1 MANWLDAATRYH
13 EMGFNCI
20 PINDI
25 KEPLCKWTKWQTE
38 RQKMSDL
45 DQIFKIDA
53 YGIGLVT
60 GFNNLEA
67 IDVDVKNDPDGR
79 VWDDLSAELNA
90 HPYNL
95 ITAYATQRTPSGGA
109 HLLYR
114 CMTKPPGNN
123 PRLARKNGRAIIET
137 RGSGGYAAVWPTPGY
152 TITNIENL
160 ISSLFDEERGGLME
174 LCATYNEDMPEKR
187 AEPRSLPHSQPD
199 QEKPWISF
207 NREHGREYVLGVL
220 ENHGWEVI
228 REKGVRTFL
237 RRPGKDVGISAD
249 YHSEHNLFKVFT
261 TSTEF
266 SPDTAY
272 TPFAVTVMLEYGGD
286 YGAALRGLGL
296 GERAAGQGAPAMGR
310 QQEQEPADK
319 WKDVFIYNPYQDD
332 GQEEDWLVNFDS
344 GNQVYGALT
353 SAQILSLGGLEK
365 SRKSRFMYNLIAG
378 GLTGKPLLGFQWTRP
393 VRKIFVFDTEQPD
406 MWIKAAGRQMTSL
419 YGSKEWADRLTFFGL
434 RKYSDTQRLDFLEN
448 QMYLYGSEVDMIVV
462 DGIADLCDD
471 FNDLKKSMAVI
482 HRLQKIQGQAVL
494 AGVIHLNKGKDNAF
508 EQGHLGSKF
517 TKKADAVWRVA
528 FDEDSGVSTLRCH
541 RARGLRFPDVE
552 FTQNRDGIVIPARSL
567 VMPSQYDDI

>member
-1 MANWLDAATRYH
+1 MANWLGAAIRYH

-20 PINDI
+20 PINEH
-25 KEPLCKWTKWQTE
+25 KQPQGQWAKWQET
-38 RQKMSDL
+38 RQMPADL
-45 DQIFKIDA
+45 RQIFAGD
-53 YGIGLVT
+53 YHGIALVT

-67 IDVDVKNDPDGR
+67 IDIDVKNDPDGR

-90 HPYNL
+90 PPYNL
-95 ITAYATQRTPSGGA
+95 IEAYATQRTPSGGA

-123 PRLARKNGRAIIET
+123 SRLARKNGKAIIET
-137 RGSGGYAAVWPTPGY
+137 RGSGGIVAVWPTPGY
-152 TITNIENL
+152 TMTNIENL

-187 AEPRSLPHSQPD
+187 AEPRSLPQSQTD
-199 QEKPWISF
+199 QEKPWITF

-272 TPFAVTVMLEYGGD
+272 SPFAVTVMLEYGGD

-296 GERAAGQGAPAMGR
+296 NEKAAGSSAASISR
-310 QQEQEPADK
+310 QPEPEPADK
-319 WKDVFIYNPYQDD
+319 WKDVFIYNPYQDT
-332 GQEEDWLVNFDS
+332 GQEEDWLINFDS

-365 SRKSRFMYNLIAG
+365 SRKSRFMYTLIAG

-393 VRKIFVFDTEQPD
+393 MRKVFVFDTEQPD

-419 YGSKEWADRLTFFGL
+419 YGSKEWADRLTFFGI
-434 RKYSDTQRLDFLEN
+434 RKYSDQERLDFIEK

-482 HRLQKIQGQAVL
+482 HRLQKIQGQALL
-494 AGVIHLNKGKDNAF
+494 AGVIHLNKGKDNNY

-552 FTQNRDGIVIPARSL
+552 FTQNKEGIVIPARSL
-567 VMPSQYDDI
+567 VVPNQYDDI